1 MTALNTDPTA
11 WKRYGVWL
19 FTSPRP
25 LSDSRIWREREDWS
39 PLPTVFFRGIGVRPN
54 QDGYGLAYK
63 GVIGEWRTRDRRISL
78 TGIVDQCF
86 APARIAIQRTQPVH
100 GAVLARVTGYA
111 VVHAHGLRYRPV
123 GSLAIFLGSCMVS
136 ERDDG

>member
-1 MTALNTDPTA
+1 MPSGADSAA

-39 PLPTVFFRGIGVRPN
+39 PLPTNFFRAIGVRPN

-63 GVIGEWRTRDRRISL
+63 GVIGEWRTRNTRISL
-78 TGIVDQCF
+78 TGIIEQCF
-86 APARIAIQRTQPVH
+86 EPARIAMQRTLPVQ

-111 VVHAHGLRYRPV
+111 VVHARGLRYRSV

-136 ERDDG
+136 ERNDG